1 MTVIPHFKILAALA
15 LLLALLLV
23 WRALRNRELSSASKL
38 NLDDLLLDPL
48 TGKISKAAAVLM
60 GSFALSSWVIVYVTL
75 EGKLTDVLFAAYMAV
90 FATPAVVKIIGDKGA
105 TAPTV
110 NPP

>member
-1 MTVIPHFKILAALA
+1 MNQIPHFKIYAVLF
-15 LLLALLLV
+15 LLLV
-23 WRALRNRELSSASKL
+23 AMLLARSFFKRDKDSSSAIK
-38 NLDDLLLDPL
+38 LDDLLVDPL

-60 GSFALSSWVIVYVTL
+60 GSFAISSWVIIYITL
-75 EGKLTDVLFAAYMAV
+75 TGKLTDVLFAAYLAV
-90 FATPAVVKIIGDKGA
+90 YATPAVVKIIGDKGA